1 MMKKIKSNP
10 AKTILTISI
19 GFILVFYITK
29 NDFFLTISFCLGIIG
44 ITSNYLSLIIEKIWF
59 KIAEILSLIIPNI
72 LLGVIFYLF
81 LFPISIVQKM
91 LTKNNS
97 LKLKNLNTSTY
108 VDKNQKFDKKSFIN
122 PW

>member
-1 MMKKIKSNP
+1 MTKKIKSNP